1 MKCIIISK
9 YPRCC
14 GYPEMMRVLS
24 TWPLLALRYSMII
37 WGYLR
42 CCDYLKYKYSW
53 PDLCQHCGEQWLSR
67 DTRNAALNRDSRTL
81 DFTSVAT
88 EMCHGYLEISEML
101 SLPEMREAGD
111 PLVGVGH
118 GVAASTSSVGGVV
131 VRHLTVVS
139 ETVWTG
145 INYRSLQYIYRY

>member
-14 GYPEMMRVLS
+14 GYPEMMKVLS

-37 WGYLR
+37 SGYLR
-42 CCDYLKYKYSW
+42 WCDYLKYKHSW
-53 PDLCQHCGEQWLSR
+53 PDPCQHCGERLLSW
-67 DTRNAALNRDSRTL
+67 DTRDAALNWASRTP